1 MPHALI
7 RLEMLCWTSATL
19 ALVAPSSRLD
29 RANSCQ
35 SLPARP
41 QGARIVHR
49 GAPVARGHLPEEWR
63 RGATAQLQVG
73 ETLTVAAPA
82 GVALRWPCRELVGEL
97 GTVSAIH
104 LAGPAWAVRVCRP
117 LLRASYGGA
126 PVVLR
131 GDSDDA
137 GPAQGDDDTAF
148 CDVRFTRGQLW
159 RGALCRASRMWATVA
174 RRLPLMLRVLLMGVR
189 AWAARLALV
198 QLTPAYPPP
207 LALRMLPRLPWRL
220 QRLAARTY
228 VHAQLPATR
237 LDTGTTAAGA
247 SSSSSPM
254 LGVQTVPLL
263 SADECAAVVREAE
276 AWGARNG
283 WTTDRHVSFPT
294 TDIPLRHLPELQ
306 QLWNESLFPR
316 VEAAQR
322 AALGLGLGRDGAA
335 EAEAEAEAERITPL
349 DVFVVKYSAA
359 GQRELAVHRD
369 NGLLTFSLLL
379 NPHTDF
385 EGGGTYFERRG
396 RVYRPS
402 QGVGVLHSALAR
414 HAGYPISGGERYV
427 LVGFCG
433 LESPRLPAG
442 YDAWRFGN
450 PAWYVS
456 SAVVGDQQILE
467 RVWPGRSSGSVAIAP
482 ATASAAAADDDDD
495 DDVPSIYDDDVY
507 DDDDDVPTIYDGVDD
522 DDDAEVPPEAT
533 QEDTEAAAEAA
544 AVGEAAASRG
554 EKPWYAQQHAAAI
567 RAARGGDTSGGG
579 GLVLLEER
587 RVRGGLRLEYWRAAD
602 GDLVG
607 LLVRPSAEAGG
618 GEVEVVGSLLYR
630 EGGVDPSLR
639 AALRYALPPRF
650 AWAAHAR
657 AVVGLARRQRIAGL
671 LYVYVAPVA
680 RGGPGGAALVRGA
693 HRVLRRRLGISHAL
707 TLADDTGS
715 GKLRTWYEALGFVD
729 ATRSMD
735 PAMLTGYGEASA
747 VMLARTG

>member
-1 MPHALI
+1 
-7 RLEMLCWTSATL
+7 MLLLVTSTTL
-19 ALVAPSSRLD
+19 ALVAPSSQLD

-35 SLPARP
+35 SLPTRP
-41 QGARIVHR
+41 RGARIVHC
-49 GAPVARGHLPEEWR
+49 GAPVGRGHLPDEWR
-63 RGATAQLQVG
+63 RGLTAQLQVG
-73 ETLTVAAPA
+73 DALTVAAPA
-82 GVALRWPCRELVGEL
+82 GVALRWPCRELVGEI
-97 GTVSAIH
+97 GPVSAIH

-137 GPAQGDDDTAF
+137 AAEDDAGANTAF
-148 CDVRFTRGQLW
+148 CDVQFTRGQLW
-159 RGALCRASRMWATVA
+159 RGALCRASRLRAAVA
-174 RRLPLMLRVLLMGVR
+174 RRLPLMAQMLLRGLR

-207 LALRMLPRLPWRL
+207 LALRLLPRLPWRL

-237 LDTGTTAAGA
+237 LDTGTSATD
-247 SSSSSPM
+247 SSSSRHPM

-294 TDIPLRHLPELQ
+294 TDIPLRHLPNLQ
-306 QLWNESLFPR
+306 RLWNESLFPR

-322 AALGLGLGRDGAA
+322 AALGLTPAPAAATPHDGGVDAGA
-335 EAEAEAEAERITPL
+335 SAGAEAEAEAERITPL

-379 NPHTDF
+379 NPPTDF

-433 LESPRLPAG
+433 LASPRLPAG
-442 YDAWRFGN
+442 YDEWRFGN

-456 SAVVGDQQILE
+456 SAVVSDQQILE
-467 RVWPGRSSGSVAIAP
+467 RVWPGRSSSSSAALAP
-482 ATASAAAADDDDD
+482 ATAAADDGDDGDDDD
-495 DDVPSIYDDDVY
+495 DDVPSIYDEDAPSIY
-507 DDDDDVPTIYDGVDD
+507 DDDDAYDGDDVPTIYDVETDD
-522 DDDAEVPPEAT
+522 GHDDGDSDAHAAPEAT
-533 QEDTEAAAEAA
+533 VEIAEAAAEAA

-567 RAARGGDTSGGG
+567 RAARGGDTGGGGGG
-579 GLVLLEER
+579 GLVLLERR
-587 RVRGGLRLEYWRAAD
+587 RV
-602 GDLVG
+602 
-607 LLVRPSAEAGG
+607 
-618 GEVEVVGSLLYR
+618 
-630 EGGVDPSLR
+630 
-639 AALRYALPPRF
+639 
-650 AWAAHAR
+650 
-657 AVVGLARRQRIAGL
+657 
-671 LYVYVAPVA
+671 
-680 RGGPGGAALVRGA
+680 
-693 HRVLRRRLGISHAL
+693 
-707 TLADDTGS
+707 
-715 GKLRTWYEALGFVD
+715 
-729 ATRSMD
+729 
-735 PAMLTGYGEASA
+735 
-747 VMLARTG
+747 